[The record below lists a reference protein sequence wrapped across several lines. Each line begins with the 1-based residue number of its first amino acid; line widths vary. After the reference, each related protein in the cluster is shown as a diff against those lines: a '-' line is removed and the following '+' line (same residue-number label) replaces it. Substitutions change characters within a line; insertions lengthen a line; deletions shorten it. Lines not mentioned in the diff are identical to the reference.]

1 MDCKEFAL
9 LLDSSR
15 EELTALQRDE
25 MKRHAAQC
33 PDCALMLQLERD
45 ICRMENDEVL
55 PESFSQTWRSMIRQE
70 EESMNK
76 EKTAG
81 SHSWKRILAT
91 AAAVAFVAGGTAVS
105 TINGWG
111 NGSQTTVQSDSA
123 AMTYRKNA
131 AADYDY
137 DEEVSYAETADASGG
152 TLLAAAAKNY
162 AASEETQAEKI
173 IRTVSFTIRTQQ
185 YDDAYE
191 KLSTLVPD
199 YGGTVESLNV
209 SGDQSAGSLR
219 YASLTLRIPQERLD
233 EFIAAAQDMGGMS
246 SYSESSDDVSD
257 SYYDVQSRLDTQKA
271 KLARLLELMESAQ
284 TTSDLIEIE
293 NAISDAQYLI
303 DSYTGQLN
311 GYDSRVNKSYVYVS
325 IRELSNSEAVGE
337 ENTPLG
343 RRIANALKASLEAAG
358 QAAQGCAVFLV
369 AVLPWLAAAG
379 AVTIIVR
386 CIRKKIKKQR

>member
-33 PDCALMLQLERD
+33 PDCALMLRLERD
-45 ICRMENDEVL
+45 ICRMENDEVI
-55 PESFSQTWRSMIRQE
+55 PESFSQGWRSMIKQE
-70 EESMNK
+70 EERMNK

-91 AAAVAFVAGGTAVS
+91 AAAVVFVAGGTAVS

-111 NGSQTTVQSDSA
+111 TGSKTTVQSDSA
-123 AMTYRKNA
+123 AVTYRKNA
-131 AADYDY
+131 AAGY
-137 DEEVSYAETADASGG
+137 DEEVSYAKTADAGSGM
-152 TLLAAAAKNY
+152 LLSAATENY
-162 AASEETQAEKI
+162 AMAEETQAEKI

-191 KLSTLVPD
+191 KLSTLVSD

-209 SGDQSAGSLR
+209 SGDQSMGSLR
-219 YASLTLRIPQERLD
+219 YASLTLRIPQEQLD
-233 EFIAAAQDMGGMS
+233 EFIAAAQDVGGMS
-246 SYSESSDDVSD
+246 SYTESSDDVSD
-257 SYYDVQSRLDTQKA
+257 SYYDIQSRLDTQKT
-271 KLARLLELMESAQ
+271 KLARLLELMGSAQ

-293 NAISDAQYLI
+293 NAISDTQYQI

-325 IRELSNSEAVGE
+325 IRELSNSEAVSE

-358 QAAQGCAVFLV
+358 QAAQGCAVFL
-369 AVLPWLAAAG
+369 AAALPWLAAVG

>member
-9 LLDSSR
+9 LLDSGR

-45 ICRMENDEVL
+45 ICQMENDEVL

-123 AMTYRKNA
+123 AVTYRKNA
-131 AADYDY
+131 AADYAY
-137 DEEVSYAETADASGG
+137 DEEASYAETADASGG
-152 TLLAAAAKNY
+152 MLMAATENYAAAK
-162 AASEETQAEKI
+162 ETQDSKI

-191 KLSTLVPD
+191 KLSTLVSD

-233 EFIAAAQDMGGMS
+233 EFVAAAQDMGGMS

-325 IRELSNSEAVGE
+325 IRELSNSEAVSE

>member
-9 LLDSSR
+9 LLDSGR

-76 EKTAG
+76 EKTAR

-111 NGSQTTVQSDSA
+111 NGSQTTSQSDSA
-123 AMTYRKNA
+123 AVTYRKNA

-137 DEEVSYAETADASGG
+137 DEEVSYAKAADASSG
-152 TLLAAAAKNY
+152 TLLAAAENY
-162 AASEETQAEKI
+162 AATEETQAEKI

-185 YDDAYE
+185 YDDAYD
-191 KLSTLVPD
+191 KLSSLVSD

-311 GYDSRVNKSYVYVS
+311 GYDSRVNKSYVYVN